1 MLATVTN
8 RARGVRGL
16 LTLDRGTVPLEP
28 GAVALL
34 DLADHPL
41 HRAWTAAREILVEAL
56 SDKEAKAAR
65 KRLDTEAAAL
75 AAEAASALAAL
86 PAAARRAVSA

>member
-16 LTLDRGTVPLEP
+16 STLDRGVVLLEP
-28 GAVALL
+28 GTGAVL

-41 HRAWTAAREILVEAL
+41 HRAWAAGGEVLVAPL
-56 SDKEAKAAR
+56 ADKEAKAAR
-65 KRLDTEAAAL
+65 KRLD
-75 AAEAASALAAL
+75 AEAEARGRVQSEALAAL
-86 PAAARRAVSA
+86 GEAMPAEKAL